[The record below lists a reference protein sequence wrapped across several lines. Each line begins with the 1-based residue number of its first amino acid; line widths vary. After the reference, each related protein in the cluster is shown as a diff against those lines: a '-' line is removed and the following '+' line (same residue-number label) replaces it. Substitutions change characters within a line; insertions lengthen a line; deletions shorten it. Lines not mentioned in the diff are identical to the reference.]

1 MPELTFEELA
11 KAVDDAAAAV
21 AQLHGAPRKAAD
33 DLRTAI
39 EAAHRAALVTIVRRL
54 RTDETGRA
62 LLFELVDDPMVH
74 LLFSLHGII
83 RPDPVTAARS
93 ALEEI
98 RPGLRGHGGD
108 VELVR
113 IAEGTAYVAF
123 SGACNGCSMAS
134 VTMRD
139 SVEQALLRAVPSI
152 SSVEVVPSE
161 PGPAVI
167 PLSAV
172 RRREDTPEELASHG
186 WVHALPAAQ
195 VPDGQVTAL
204 KLTRPDGQP
213 APVIVVRIGD
223 GLAAFDDRCAHQSLP
238 LGAAL
243 VDAEAGTLTCPWHGF
258 CYDARTGECLS
269 APGATLEQR
278 PLRMIGGDVWV
289 QVVP

>member
-1 MPELTFEELA
+1 MPERTFEELA

-21 AQLHGAPRKAAD
+21 ARLHGTPRQAAD

-54 RTDETGRA
+54 RADDAGRA

-83 RPDPVTAARS
+83 RPDPATAARA

-113 IAEGTAYVAF
+113 IEDGTAYVTL

-134 VTMRD
+134 VTMRTG
-139 SVEQALLRAVPSI
+139 VEQALRAVPSI
-152 SSVEVVPSE
+152 HAVEVVPS
-161 PGPAVI
+161 PPAPAVI

-172 RRREDTPEELASHG
+172 RRREETPDELAGHG
-186 WVHALPAAQ
+186 WVRALPAAQ
-195 VPDGQVTAL
+195 VRDGRVSAL
-204 KLTRPDGQP
+204 SLTRPDGRP
-213 APVIVVRIGD
+213 APVIVVRLGD
-223 GLAAFDDRCAHQSLP
+223 ALSAFDDECAHQSRP
-238 LGAAL
+238 IGAAL
-243 VDAEAGTLTCPWHGF
+243 VDAEAGTLTCPWHGY

-269 APGATLEQR
+269 APGTTLAQR
-278 PLRMIGGDVWV
+278 PLRLIGGDVWV
-289 QVVP
+289 RVGT